1 MSQIQI
7 RPATPDD
14 VPLILTFLR
23 ELATYEKLAHE
34 VVATETDMH
43 AALFGERPVIET
55 VIASLDGEPVGYALF
70 FPTFS
75 TFLGKPGLY
84 LEDLYVR
91 PAARGFGVGRKLLE
105 HLARITVERGWGR
118 LEWSVLD
125 WNEPSIAFYK
135 KMGARPMDEWTVFRL
150 TGRRRFNGWRRKYA
164 LVDPPAANDHI
175 SVIEHDSLSRRNCHD
190 RDFEFHR
197 RAVVVERR
205 HSAGGGLMAVANLR
219 GYA

>member
-1 MSQIQI
+1 MQIQI
-7 RPATPDD
+7 RPAEPAD
-14 VPLILTFLR
+14 VPLIVTFLH

-34 VVATETDMH
+34 VVATDADMH

-150 TGRRRFNGWRRKYA
+150 AGQKLAELADRKIGRLG
-164 LVDPPAANDHI
+164 
-175 SVIEHDSLSRRNCHD
+175 DSEKPKSL
-190 RDFEFHR
+190 
-197 RAVVVERR
+197 
-205 HSAGGGLMAVANLR
+205 
-219 GYA
+219 

>member
-1 MSQIQI
+1 MAEIRI

-14 VPLILTFLR
+14 VPLIITFIH

-34 VVATETDMH
+34 VVASEADMH
-43 AALFGERPVIET
+43 AALFGEHPVIEA
-55 VIASLDGEPVGYALF
+55 VIASVDDAPAGYALF

-91 PAARGFGVGRKLLE
+91 PAARGVGAGRKLLE

-118 LEWSVLD
+118 FEWSVLD

-135 KMGARPMDEWTVFRL
+135 KMGATAMDEWTIFRV
-150 TGRRRFNGWRRKYA
+150 TGQA
-164 LVDPPAANDHI
+164 L
-175 SVIEHDSLSRRNCHD
+175 
-190 RDFEFHR
+190 
-197 RAVVVERR
+197 ERL
-205 HSAGGGLMAVANLR
+205 AGN
-219 GYA
+219 Y

>member
-1 MSQIQI
+1 MPRIEI
-7 RPATPDD
+7 RPATPPD
-14 VPLILTFLR
+14 VPLIIAFLN

-34 VVATETDMH
+34 VVATEADMH

-55 VIASLDGEPVGYALF
+55 VIGSLDGEPVGYALY

-91 PAARGFGVGRKLLE
+91 PAARGFGVGRKMLE

-135 KMGARPMDEWTVFRL
+135 KMGAKPMDEWTVFRL
-150 TGRRRFNGWRRKYA
+150 TGEA
-164 LVDPPAANDHI
+164 LGKLALADW
-175 SVIEHDSLSRRNCHD
+175 
-190 RDFEFHR
+190 
-197 RAVVVERR
+197 
-205 HSAGGGLMAVANLR
+205 
-219 GYA
+219 

>member
-1 MSQIQI
+1 VMAAIQI
-7 RPATPDD
+7 RAATPQD
-14 VPLILTFLR
+14 VPLILAFLK

-34 VVATETDMH
+34 VVATEEDMQ
-43 AALFGERPVIET
+43 AALFGERRVVEAI
-55 VIASLDGEPVGYALF
+55 IASLDGQPVGYALC

-91 PAARGFGVGRKLLE
+91 PDARGFGVGRKLLE

-150 TGRRRFNGWRRKYA
+150 TGEKLLSLAGERGVSRSTRRQGRDRADKT
-164 LVDPPAANDHI
+164 PPLGP
-175 SVIEHDSLSRRNCHD
+175 E
-190 RDFEFHR
+190 
-197 RAVVVERR
+197 
-205 HSAGGGLMAVANLR
+205 
-219 GYA
+219 

>member
-1 MSQIQI
+1 MSKIQI

-14 VPLILTFLR
+14 VPLILTLLR

-34 VVATETDMH
+34 VVATEPDMH
-43 AALFGERPVIET
+43 AALFGDRPVVET
-55 VIASLDGEPVGYALF
+55 VIASLDDEPVGYALF

-105 HLARITVERGWGR
+105 HLARLTVERGWGR

-135 KMGARPMDEWTVFRL
+135 KMGARAMDEWTVFRL
-150 TGRRRFNGWRRKYA
+150 AGRDAQLAGIGRWEDRKIGG
-164 LVDPPAANDHI
+164 L
-175 SVIEHDSLSRRNCHD
+175 
-190 RDFEFHR
+190 
-197 RAVVVERR
+197 R
-205 HSAGGGLMAVANLR
+205 HSVDWKSINLPIHQSANAGI
-219 GYA
+219 

>member
-1 MSQIQI
+1 MPDIQI
-7 RPATPDD
+7 RTATPQD
-14 VPLILTFLR
+14 VPLILAFLR

-34 VVATETDMH
+34 VVATERDMH
-43 AALFGERPVIET
+43 QSLFGERRVAET
-55 VIASLDGEPVGYALF
+55 VIASMDGQPVGYALF

-105 HLARITVERGWGR
+105 HLARLTVERGWGR

-135 KMGARPMDEWTVFRL
+135 KMGAKPMDEWTVFRL
-150 TGRRRFNGWRRKYA
+150 TG
-164 LVDPPAANDHI
+164 
-175 SVIEHDSLSRRNCHD
+175 DSLVRLARNP
-190 RDFEFHR
+190 
-197 RAVVVERR
+197 
-205 HSAGGGLMAVANLR
+205 
-219 GYA
+219 

>member
-1 MSQIQI
+1 MPEIQI
-7 RPATPDD
+7 RPAAPQD
-14 VPLILTFLR
+14 VPLILTFIH

-34 VVATETDMH
+34 VVATDADMH
-43 AALFGERPVIET
+43 AALFGERPVIEAM
-55 VIASLDGEPVGYALF
+55 IASLDGQPVGYALF

-105 HLARITVERGWGR
+105 HLARVTLERGWGR

-135 KMGARPMDEWTVFRL
+135 RMGAKPMDEWTIFRL
-150 TGRRRFNGWRRKYA
+150 TG
-164 LVDPPAANDHI
+164 
-175 SVIEHDSLSRRNCHD
+175 DSLQSLARN
-190 RDFEFHR
+190 
-197 RAVVVERR
+197 
-205 HSAGGGLMAVANLR
+205 S
-219 GYA
+219 